1 MAEDKNSEDE
11 ENKNIPDSEN
21 DDNKDQ
27 ENQDNQEVSN
37 DPEEDG
43 SDVNG
48 IKKVDENIIS
58 LDGLYENWF
67 LDYASYVILERAVP
81 GLNDG
86 LKPVQRRILHSMKEL
101 EDGRYNKVAN
111 LIGNT
116 MKYHPHGDA
125 SIGDAMVQM
134 GQKEL
139 LIDMQGNW
147 GNTLTGDGA
156 AAPRYIEARL
166 SKFALH
172 VAFNAKTTEWL
183 TSYDGRNKEPE
194 DLPMKFPLLLAQGAE
209 GIAVG
214 LACKILPHNFIEL
227 IDNSINHLRGKKV
240 EIFPDFLTGGMAD
253 FTNYNDGLR
262 GGKVRVRAKINKIDN
277 KTLSITEIPFGTNT
291 SSLIDSIL
299 RANDKGKIKIKKIDD
314 NTAAEAEI
322 LIHLASNVSPDK
334 LIDALYAFTDC
345 EVSISP
351 NSTVIDKETPRFLG
365 MSEILKHNTDNTVRL
380 LKRELEIRKEELEE
394 QWHFSSL
401 EKIFIENKV
410 YSLIEEEETW
420 EGVISAIDTG
430 LKPFTKHL
438 KREVTRDD
446 IIRLTEI
453 KIKRISKFD
462 KFKADEIIQKIED
475 ELAQVISNIEN
486 IIEFSIDY
494 FKDLKKR
501 FGEGKERKT
510 EIRVFDNINA
520 SKVIIAN
527 EKLYVDFK
535 EGFIGYKLRKADY
548 IQDCSEIDDIIVFF
562 DTGKMMITKVADKKF
577 VGKGILHAAVWKRGD
592 KRTVYHVI
600 YKDGKSGNSYMKR
613 FLVNSITRDK
623 EYDLTTGKKGSK
635 LHYFS
640 AHPNGEREVVTIHLK
655 ARTHL
660 KKLKLDVDLG
670 EQLIKSRSAKGNI
683 ISKEPISKVTQKEVG
698 GSTLAAR
705 KIWYDDIVGRLND
718 DQRGKFLG
726 QFRGDDKILTLY
738 KNGEYRL
745 SSFDLTI
752 HFGDDMIHIE
762 KWKPEHAISAVYYD
776 PEKEIH
782 YAKRFV
788 CEVTTDRRVPFIPE
802 TEGTELNAVSTAYE
816 PEVRIVYNK
825 LLKATKH
832 LPDRLVRIDEF
843 IDVKGMK
850 SIGNQLEKLKVK
862 EIELTHPIEGKTPW
876 PDEEEEATE
885 VAEEENEEETDDEN
899 QDNSKA
905 AHDKEG
911 SDDDSNDDS
920 DKDDDDSSDDG
931 DDGDDDGDDDQPKG
945 GSPKPEAIKEKP
957 TVEKKKP
964 VKKVKSKSVQ
974 EVQPEKTD
982 KQEDSSNK
990 KAATNSESL
999 KKETQA
1005 VVSIEDILP
1014 PIEEKPK
1021 PAPRRRSLSR
1031 RPIKD
1036 KPAQQVT
1043 WDLFSSTDE
1052 KDKDDKDKN

>member
-1 MAEDKNSEDE
+1 MAEDNNHEEEEDKNL
-11 ENKNIPDSEN
+11 PDSEN
-21 DDNKDQ
+21 DENK
-27 ENQDNQEVSN
+27 
-37 DPEEDG
+37 
-43 SDVNG
+43 DVNG
-48 IKKVDENIIS
+48 VKKVDENIIS

-86 LKPVQRRILHSMKEL
+86 MKPVQRRILHSMKEL

-111 LIGNT
+111 IIGNT

-125 SIGDAMVQM
+125 SIGDALVQL

-172 VAFNAKTTEWL
+172 VAFTAKTTKWL

-227 IDNSINHLRGKKV
+227 IENSINHLRGKKV

-262 GGKVRVRAKINKIDN
+262 GGRVRVRAKINKVDN

-299 RANDKGKIKIKKIDD
+299 RANEKGQIKIRRIDD

-345 EVSISP
+345 EISISP
-351 NSTVIDKETPRFLG
+351 NSTVIDHDTPRFMG
-365 MSEILKHNTDNTVRL
+365 MSEILRHNTDNTVRL
-380 LKRELEIRKEELEE
+380 LKRELEIRKDELEE

-401 EKIFIENKV
+401 ERIFIENKV

-420 EGVISAIDTG
+420 EGVISAIDNG
-430 LKPFTKHL
+430 LKPYIKHL

-453 KIKRISKFD
+453 RIKRISKFD
-462 KFKADEIIQKIED
+462 KFKADEIIQRIEE
-475 ELAQVISNIEN
+475 ELAEVIANIEN

-501 FGEGKERKT
+501 FGEGKERRT

-527 EKLYVDFK
+527 EKLYVDYK
-535 EGFIGYKLRKADY
+535 EGFIGYKLRKAEY
-548 IQDCSEIDDIIVFF
+548 IEDCSEIDDVIVFF
-562 DTGKMMITKVADKKF
+562 DTGKMMVTKVADKKF
-577 VGKGILHAAVWKRGD
+577 VGKGIVHAAVWKRGD
-592 KRTVYHVI
+592 KRTIYHVI
-600 YKDGKSGNSYMKR
+600 YKDGKTGSAFMKR
-613 FLVNSITRDK
+613 FFVNSMTRDR
-623 EYDLTTGKKGSK
+623 EYDLTTGKKGSE
-635 LHYFS
+635 LLYFS
-640 AHPNGEREVVTIHLK
+640 AHPNGEREVVTVNLR

-660 KKLKLDVDLG
+660 KKLRFDVDLG

-683 ISKEPISKVTQKEVG
+683 LSKETVSKITQKEVG

-705 KIWYDDIVGRLND
+705 KIWYDEIVGRLND
-718 DQRGKFLG
+718 EQRGTFLG

-745 SSFDLTI
+745 SNFDLTT
-752 HFGDDMIHIE
+752 HFEDDMIHIE
-762 KWKPEHAISAVYYD
+762 KWNPEHAISAVYYD
-776 PEKEIH
+776 PEKDIH

-802 TEGTELNAVSTAYE
+802 VEGTELNVATTAFE
-816 PEVRIVYNK
+816 PEVKIIYNK

-832 LPDRLVRIDEF
+832 LPDRIVRLDEF

-862 EIELTHPIEGKTPW
+862 EIELTHPIKGDTPW
-876 PDEEEEATE
+876 PDDEEVTTEEEAE
-885 VAEEENEEETDDEN
+885 
-899 QDNSKA
+899 
-905 AHDKEG
+905 DKP
-911 SDDDSNDDS
+911 DT
-920 DKDDDDSSDDG
+920 DKDDSSGTDDKDQDDG
-931 DDGDDDGDDDQPKG
+931 AGDAGGDDDNDDPKDVTPKSG
-945 GSPKPEAIKEKP
+945 GAK
-957 TVEKKKP
+957 
-964 VKKVKSKSVQ
+964 
-974 EVQPEKTD
+974 
-982 KQEDSSNK
+982 
-990 KAATNSESL
+990 
-999 KKETQA
+999 
-1005 VVSIEDILP
+1005 
-1014 PIEEKPK
+1014 EKPK
-1021 PAPRRRSLSR
+1021 PSEKKTDTEDVNSPEPVIKKRSLSR
-1031 RPIKD
+1031 RPKPIPD
-1036 KPAQQVT
+1036 KPSQEVE
-1043 WDLFSSTDE
+1043 WDLFSQTE
-1052 KDKDDKDKN
+1052 KKEKE